1 MASITQWDNG
11 RWRARVRRKDGRHAF
26 KTFPTKAEAAAWAA
40 SEERNIHQRQQRDFR
55 TAERTLFRELLDRYE
70 REKASKLK
78 SAAILHYHL
87 VRLHEDFGHLR
98 LAALTPEALTA
109 WRDER
114 LRAVAPPTVRRELQT
129 LGGVITWARKDL
141 LIALPENPVAAI
153 RLPPPSK
160 ARDRRLDDDEEARL
174 LEALENHAAPTTG
187 AKRSGNYRV
196 GTRNPWIKPL
206 VLFALE
212 TAMRLGELVSLRWEH
227 VDLHHATAHLP
238 DTKNGEARTVPMSRR
253 AVALLKGL
261 PRDPDEPRVFPIAA
275 NAVKLAWNR
284 VTARAGIPNL
294 HFHDLRH
301 EATSRLS
308 TKLPNLVELGSVT
321 GHKDLRM
328 LQRYYHP
335 RAADLAKKL
344 G

>member
-55 TAERTLFRELLDRYE
+55 TAERLLFRDLLERYE
-70 REKASKLK
+70 REKAAKLK

-87 VRLHEDFGHLR
+87 ARLHEDFGHLR
-98 LAALTPEALTA
+98 FAALTPEALTA

-114 LRAVAPPTVRRELQT
+114 LRAVAPATVRRELQT

-160 ARDRRLDDDEEARL
+160 ARDRRLEDDEEARL
-174 LEALENHAAPTTG
+174 LEALEDHAAPTAG
-187 AKRSGNYRV
+187 VKRAGNYRV

-206 VLFALE
+206 VLVALE

-227 VDLHHATAHLP
+227 VDLSRATAHLP
-238 DTKNGEARTVPMSRR
+238 DTKNGDARTVPLSRR
-253 AVALLKGL
+253 AVAILNGL
-261 PRDPDEPRVFPIAA
+261 PRDPDEPRVFPVAA

-284 VTARAGIPNL
+284 VMARAGIPNL

-335 RAADLAKKL
+335 RAEDLAKKL